1 MTPEEIGAW
10 PGKTFATGAEHPAL
24 WHMLDVAAC
33 ADRLIRRRGFTG
45 PEDHV
50 SMAVGSPASGAERNP
65 AI

>member
-45 PEDHV
+45 RADHDGA
-50 SMAVGSPASGAERNP
+50 AVC
-65 AI
+65 